1 MVSIRSALRGLYSA
15 AAIAG
20 ATAGGGPPAGRAMAA
35 FLQSAPGK
43 FIMDKA
49 IDNTLKDQDLDSGNF
64 ATGGL
69 VMNPTLAL
77 IGEAG
82 PELVLPLVPTKV
94 KRKTTKYQK
103 ELGRQLAK
111 QNKLHRLKNGSL
123 RKGKTSGMLL
133 STAHKLTKRALGT
146 KKGQVRKTARRAFRR

>member
-1 MVSIRSALRGLYSA
+1 MLLLYNPKYCLHEVDTLVSIRSALRALYSS

-20 ATAGGGPPAGRAMAA
+20 ATAGGGPAAGTAMAA
-35 FLQSAPGK
+35 FLRSAPGK
-43 FIMDKA
+43 FAMDKA
-49 IDNTLKDQDLDSGNF
+49 IDNTLREQDLDSGNF

-82 PELVLPLVPTKV
+82 PEMVLPVAPLKK

-103 ELGRQLAK
+103 ELGKQLAR

-123 RKGKTSGMLL
+123 RKGKTAGSLL
-133 STAHKLTKRALGT
+133 KAAHKAARKAL
-146 KKGQVRKTARRAFRR
+146 K

>member
-1 MVSIRSALRGLYSA
+1 MAFVDDALVALVKA
-15 AAIAG
+15 AMIAG
-20 ATAGGGPPAGRAMAA
+20 AIAGGGPAAGAAVSSFVSTPAGDALAKGVVRTGGGSATQMAM
-35 FLQSAPGK
+35 
-43 FIMDKA
+43 
-49 IDNTLKDQDLDSGNF
+49 
-64 ATGGL
+64 GGL
-69 VMNPTLAL
+69 VTSPTFAL

-82 PELVLPLVPTKV
+82 PEMVTPVNTLVKK

-103 ELGRQLAK
+103 ELGRQLAR

-133 STAHKLTKRALGT
+133 SAAHKLTKRALGT